1 MELKNIA
8 LFLCEIITLI
18 LLFLPKRK
26 RDGNFK
32 QRIAYYLKRLP
43 IFLVILLTIKNME
56 DVTPFIVILTFVVI
70 DDRLTK

>member
-1 MELKNIA
+1 MELKGIV
-8 LFLCEIITLI
+8 LFLCEMITLT
-18 LLFLPKRK
+18 LLFIPNRK
-26 RDGNFK
+26 QDGDFK

-56 DVTPFIVILTFVVI
+56 DITPFLVILTFVVI